1 VIGLLNTAYHI
12 LSQCIGNQGWN
23 IWGLVMFGPFTD
35 HLAQFWPSAAPFET
49 WFEDNDL
56 DMDRSPLGKGFKK
69 SSRPS
74 KAEAIQGALDMPC
87 LVQGSVNVAGCWFHY
102 VSFRYL
108 DSRWFMY
115 SCTVCYLNRIWDDD
129 SKIFQVT
136 DMFQMGWNRQPETMQ
151 YITWHEDG

>member
-1 VIGLLNTAYHI
+1 
-12 LSQCIGNQGWN
+12 
-23 IWGLVMFGPFTD
+23 MFGPFTD

-87 LVQGSVNVAGCWFHY
+87 LAQGSVNVADCWFHY

-108 DSRWFMY
+108 DSR
-115 SCTVCYLNRIWDDD
+115 
-129 SKIFQVT
+129 
-136 DMFQMGWNRQPETMQ
+136 
-151 YITWHEDG
+151 